1 VAALRARR
9 AARDPPARLAAH
21 LVVRHAPALGG
32 VVSVN
37 VELLVVVVVALL
49 LAWTI
54 LKVAGW

>member
-1 VAALRARR
+1 
-9 AARDPPARLAAH
+9 
-21 LVVRHAPALGG
+21 LGG